1 MSTSSFSQVLRTIRW
16 IAAAMVLVVAISFA
30 VQMLRQKPPARSEV
44 LIGGPFTLTDQDG
57 KTVTEADFLGKPMLV
72 YFGYSYCP
80 DVCPFALQ
88 MMASALDTLGE
99 DKGRIQPVFVSVD
112 PERDTPENLAQY
124 VRSASFPDGLIGL
137 TGTPEQIKA
146 MAGNYAVYYKKVGEG
161 DDYIMDH
168 TSAMFLMDKKGKY
181 VAVFTHSSSVDD
193 IAKCLRRHLD
203 GKSC

>member
-1 MSTSSFSQVLRTIRW
+1 
-16 IAAAMVLVVAISFA
+16 MVLVIAISFA

-44 LIGGPFTLTDQDG
+44 QIGGPFTLTDQDG

-88 MMASALDTLGE
+88 MMATALDSLGK
-99 DKGRIQPVFVSVD
+99 DKAKITPVFVSVD

-124 VRSASFPDGLIGL
+124 VRSASFPDGLVGL

-146 MAGNYAVYYKKVGEG
+146 VAGAYAVYYKKVGEG

-168 TSAMFLMDKKGKY
+168 TSAMFLMDKSGKY

-203 GKSC
+203 GKRC